1 MAINLNAQIKKN
13 QHRGRT
19 WMVGKDIKL
28 SNDQYYALLK
38 HCTSRL
44 DIGKLSRERYIE
56 IFKNIDREYYSWLKH
71 DADDQKRKRDNAR
84 GIGVKP
90 VDQKLSLLFSQI
102 DEAATYLLSV
112 LAPDEALYSA
122 TAPKNKQ
129 GVAKAFAT
137 LMNQHAQVFGHFR
150 QYALFLLQA
159 MKYNFS
165 GFGVNWVERTG
176 NQIVNDNAGQP
187 VVKNAIVASGNEIVA
202 FDPYNLLLDPSVNPV
217 DLAEKGEYFGI
228 TDVAT
233 EFRLRK
239 AAVDEGL
246 LNVDEFVNEQNA
258 FSWKPY
264 YVEKPFVRNDVVATN
279 DMRTDWFSL
288 LGYNSDSKES
298 AVGFEI
304 TTGFF
309 WLIPAKF
316 GLSKST
322 NYEIWRIVIGAD
334 KVILHAKHMDNAH
347 GMLPCNIAV
356 PYEDNFGW
364 QTKGG
369 AERLIPHQQF
379 ASFVMNSHQ
388 RAVRKRLYGL
398 TFYDAQRMPAMAQD
412 DVDLMGGKV
421 PFNSNGQDVDVNK
434 LVKQFSDGPDTTGTL
449 QNVAMVGELMQDIM
463 PTKMQ
468 QQVAGLD
475 RATQYQAAA
484 VVQSASRRNLKT
496 AKIVDSQAMQ
506 RGRTMQMLNIQQKQ
520 EAIEILVE
528 GGEMVSINPREFRE
542 TKLEFEISDGL
553 KGIDRLALIMN
564 IKEVLNS
571 VLQSQQ
577 AAGQLDVVGIINY
590 WTSLLGDNTD
600 FSQFKIAS
608 PLDQLPADQRNLAFQ
623 LLQQYAAQQE
633 AQQQGGG
640 AGAAG
645 GMPAA

>member
-1 MAINLNAQIKKN
+1 MALNIRQAASATRN
-13 QHRGRT
+13 RGKQ
-19 WMVGKDIKL
+19 WQVAADIKL
-28 SNDQYYALLK
+28 TNDQYQSLLR
-38 HCTSRL
+38 HCTARL
-44 DIGKLSRERYIE
+44 DIAKAARDRHIE
-56 IFKNIDREYYSWLKH
+56 IFKHIDREYYSWLKR
-71 DADDQKRKRDNAR
+71 DADDKKRQRDNSR

-122 TAPKNKQ
+122 MASKAKQ
-129 GVAKAFAT
+129 PIAKAFSA
-137 LMNQHAQVFGHFR
+137 LMNQHAQTFGHFR
-150 QYALFLLQA
+150 QYALFLIQA
-159 MKYNFS
+159 MKYNF
-165 GFGVNWVERTG
+165 GAFGVNWMERWGNTLVNSGQTG
-176 NQIVNDNAGQP
+176 TPEIKYQ
-187 VVKNAIVASGNEIVA
+187 VVAAGNEIVT
-202 FDPYNLLLDPSVNPV
+202 FDPYNLLIDPSIDAVNLP
-217 DLAEKGEYFGI
+217 EKGEYFGF
-228 TDVAT
+228 TDVTT
-233 EFRLRK
+233 EFRLMK
-239 AAVDEGL
+239 ASADEGL
-246 LNVDEFVNEQNA
+246 FNVEEYVSGGTAHSLRPYYQD
-258 FSWKPY
+258 KPY
-264 YVEKPFVRNDVVATN
+264 VRNDVTDST

-288 LGYNSDSKES
+288 LAFKPESKES
-298 AVGFEI
+298 AVGFE
-304 TTGFF
+304 TTTAFF
-309 WLIPAKF
+309 WLIPSKF
-316 GLSKST
+316 GLSRST
-322 NYEIWRIVIGAD
+322 KYEIWRIMLGAD
-334 KVILHAKHMDNAH
+334 RTILQVKHMDNAH
-347 GMLPCNIAV
+347 GMLPCNVAV

-412 DVDLMGGKV
+412 DVDLMGGKI

-434 LVKQFSDGPDTTGTL
+434 LVRQFSDGPDTTGTL
-449 QNVAMVGELMQDIM
+449 QNVALIGELMQDIM

-484 VVQSASRRNLKT
+484 VVQSASRRNLKL
-496 AKIVDSQAMQ
+496 AKIIDSQAMQ

-520 EAIEILVE
+520 ESMEILVE
-528 GGEMVSINPREFRE
+528 GGEPVQINPKDFRD

-571 VLQSQQ
+571 ILQSQQ
-577 AAGQLDVVGIINY
+577 ASQQIDVVAVINY

-600 FSQFKIAS
+600 FAQFKIIS
-608 PLDQLPADQRNLAFQ
+608 PIDQLPTDQRNLAFQ

-633 AQQQGGG
+633 QAGTQQQ
-640 AGAAG
+640 
-645 GMPAA
+645 PPQ